1 MIEYVKQKL
10 EQGYYIA
17 EHGRFQSSTGRRG
30 AIIGGISLM
39 TKEGLVDYEIHPNI
53 LSELIDKMDLVG
65 LEWGNTYGF
74 AGGIEYRTKEWHD
87 KEISNVQ

>member
-17 EHGRFQSSTGRRG
+17 EHGRFQSSAGRRG
-30 AIIGGISLM
+30 AIVGGISLM

-65 LEWGNTYGF
+65 LEWGNAYGF
-74 AGGIEYRTKEWHD
+74 AGGTEYRTKEWHD